1 MFEHAGLI
9 MISAAPNRSLSRG
22 RGELSVKPLRIP
34 LSAMVTAKSS
44 TVTPARNR
52 GKLPIGWL
60 TSRGRQGSG
69 SKTQTLLRLVKKV
82 DIEGIRKIAH
92 TIAPE
97 DVNTQDRR
105 GNTALYYAVQ
115 SSLRL
120 TQLLVT
126 MGAGVNRHC
135 EEGNTPLHAALAS
148 GQDTVAQFLL
158 RQGADPSCRNAAKK
172 APCQVASD
180 RLVNR
185 LELASG
191 MPLTTPEL
199 LVKLQPRSHSTR
211 IHTKERKL
219 LSRPDIVL
227 YQLPKSVREN
237 RLLLRN
243 KGIRRNSPLYPT
255 PMRSGVRFRGDCL
268 SPSEGTSL
276 YASPNV

>member
-1 MFEHAGLI
+1 
-9 MISAAPNRSLSRG
+9 MISAVPNRSLSRG
-22 RGELSVKPLRIP
+22 RSALSVKQLRVP
-34 LSAMVTAKSS
+34 LSTILSEKSS

-52 GKLPIGWL
+52 GKLPVGWL
-60 TSRGRQGSG
+60 TSRTRQGSG

-82 DIEGIRKIAH
+82 DIDGIRKIAH

-97 DVNTQDRR
+97 DVNAQDRM

-148 GQDTVAQFLL
+148 GQNRVAEFLL
-158 RQGADPSCRNAAKK
+158 RQGADPRCRNSAKK
-172 APCQVASD
+172 VPSQVASD
-180 RLVNR
+180 KLMNR
-185 LELASG
+185 LELPNG
-191 MPLTTPEL
+191 MPLSTPEL
-199 LVKLQPRSHSTR
+199 LLKLQPRAHSTR
-211 IHTKERKL
+211 IQTDERKR

-227 YQLPKSVREN
+227 YQLPRSVREN

-268 SPSEGTSL
+268 SPSDGTSL
-276 YASPNV
+276 CVSPNL